1 MLWANAR
8 LRHRR
13 NLVISQRVA
22 EVRAACPES
31 EAWLGLLEAALAES
45 ERGPRWEAAV
55 PPVVAGRPVDAPL
68 LHGAEIRV
76 GGAARAWVR
85 RVLKLLPHP
94 VDPRRIDALG
104 RGKAMAACG
113 IDIEGAADQDECDVL
128 TRGDPMNVADV
139 GPFTATDHA
148 QPKGAG

>member
-85 RVLKLLPHP
+85 RVLKLLPDP
-94 VDPRRIDALG
+94 VDPRRIDAL
-104 RGKAMAACG
+104 ALLWTDAHVDAAWLCG
-113 IDIEGAADQDECDVL
+113 FQQVRNDLLETGFVRQQVI
-128 TRGDPMNVADV
+128 
-139 GPFTATDHA
+139 
-148 QPKGAG
+148 